1 MLYVIDLNCINKIAE
16 LILCEFISQWFLNFN
31 KLKKILYY
39 SINLKLEFIIFFKK
53 YVHYV

>member
-1 MLYVIDLNCINKIAE
+1 MLYVIDLTCINKIAE